1 MTMIYRHG
9 RASSSL
15 RLRVNRKRG
24 LFRGKCFPPP
34 KGSRT
39 GRFPPST
46 APLRLQ
52 VPERLF
58 GSETG
63 PRQNTGDSVR
73 CFLRYQDVMLGDG
86 TSQDGEGNMNSNATK
101 HVSKVQG
108 PFNVRQVEP
117 FEDQLAPLPLL
128 REPLSM
134 SKPRASI

>member
-73 CFLRYQDVMLGDG
+73 CFLRYQDVMLGGWNITGRGREHEFERNKARVKG
-86 TSQDGEGNMNSNATK
+86 TGAIQ
-101 HVSKVQG
+101 
-108 PFNVRQVEP
+108 
-117 FEDQLAPLPLL
+117 
-128 REPLSM
+128 RETS
-134 SKPRASI
+134 